1 MRLTPLILALAM
13 ASTPTFAQEAS
24 STRAQQIAQALG
36 LEQLLSDRQEQVS
49 KATRQQMQSMLAEL
63 ENSGVPKDVV
73 LRLAPLA
80 DEFALKVTSSWDAKE
95 AARIYADGL
104 TELLS
109 DKEISEAASYYKSDE
124 GKKSYAAIQAS
135 LARTD
140 EYVNSRINAVMQ
152 VEMRAFL
159 RQIKESAVRK

>member
-1 MRLTPLILALAM
+1 MRLTPLFLALAI

-24 STRAQQIAQALG
+24 SARAEQIAQALG
-36 LEQLLSDRQEQVS
+36 LERLLSDRQEQVS
-49 KATRQQMQSMLAEL
+49 KATRQQMQSMLAEF

-73 LRLAPLA
+73 LHLASLA
-80 DEFALKVTSSWDAKE
+80 DQFALKVTSSWDPKE
-95 AARIYADGL
+95 AARIYANGL

-135 LARTD
+135 LARMD
-140 EYVNSRINAVMQ
+140 EYVNSRTNAVMQ
-152 VEMRAFL
+152 VEFRQFL
-159 RQIKESAVRK
+159 RQIKESTARK